1 MKCQLSI
8 KYESQILPSTIGSKN
23 VASQQREVKRRR
35 VEDTMGSVEV
45 KNFSFG
51 VFDNKTNFFEKIGK
65 DTITTVKTTVQNVK
79 RFALR
84 NKKTIINKR
93 DNRNR
98 NF

>member
-1 MKCQLSI
+1 
-8 KYESQILPSTIGSKN
+8 
-23 VASQQREVKRRR
+23 
-35 VEDTMGSVEV
+35 MGSVKV

-51 VFDNKTNFFEKIGK
+51 VFDYKTEFFKKIGK
-65 DTITTVKTTVQNVK
+65 NIITTVKTTVRNVK

-93 DNRNR
+93 NNRDR